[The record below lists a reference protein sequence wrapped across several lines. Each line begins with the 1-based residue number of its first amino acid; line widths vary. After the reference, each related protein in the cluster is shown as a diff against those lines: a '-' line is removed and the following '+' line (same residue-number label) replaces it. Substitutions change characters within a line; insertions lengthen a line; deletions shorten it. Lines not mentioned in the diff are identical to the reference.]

1 VRGSELHLV
10 EGLAPGAAVL
20 GEVEPGGRV
29 DARALEAQLW
39 KFLRGKTRSTTS
51 KNIFSLFGA
60 ELCLFCGI
68 FKEKLRTCAVKSF
81 GIKASFYVS
90 SFSRPLP

>member
-10 EGLAPGAAVL
+10 EGLAPGVAVL

-39 KFLRGKTRSTTS
+39 RFLRGKTRSTTS
-51 KNIFSLFGA
+51 KTFFSSLVRNFVCFVG
-60 ELCLFCGI
+60 
-68 FKEKLRTCAVKSF
+68 
-81 GIKASFYVS
+81 
-90 SFSRPLP
+90 FSRKS